1 MNTLEQ
7 IADLEKQYLLQT
19 YNRYPIAFSRGKG
32 VFLFDLEGKRYLDFV
47 SGLGVNALGHAHPR
61 IVKAIREQAAMLV
74 HISNL
79 YYHEYQGPLA
89 EKLCKLSGLNRAFFS
104 NSGTEAIEG
113 SIKLARLA
121 GHRAGGAA
129 KSRLVA
135 LDGSYHGRTFG
146 ALSLTGQDKHR
157 KGFEPLLEEVTF
169 VKQND
174 LASLRAAISDET
186 CAIVLEPVFGE
197 GGIYECSVEFLQEC
211 RALADRHRAALI
223 FDEIQC
229 GLGRT
234 GTMFAFQSFG
244 VTPDIV
250 AIAKPI
256 AAGLPLGAFIAKEE
270 FASAISP
277 GQHGTTFGGGPLACR
292 VALEFL
298 AIVEEEKL
306 LENVNKVG
314 AYLHQ
319 ELNALADRHHAALI
333 FDEIQCGLGRTGT
346 MFAFQSFGVT
356 PDIVAIAKP
365 IAAGLP
371 LGAFLAK
378 EEFASAISPGQHG
391 TTFGGGPLACRVALE
406 FLAIVEEEK
415 LLENVNKVGAYLQ
428 QELKA
433 LAEKSAAAREVRG
446 RGFIQGIELEIPAR
460 PIVDAGLA
468 EGVLFNSTQDTVVRF
483 LPPFLL
489 EEKHVDKGIRVLK
502 KLLGKKRKK
511 AA

>member
-1 MNTLEQ
+1 MSTSVASPTEPVSSSPSHSLEH
-7 IADLEKQYLLQT
+7 IAELERKYLLTT
-19 YNRYPIAFSRGKG
+19 YNRYPVVLERGKG
-32 VFLFDLEGKRYLDFV
+32 VFLYDTDGKKYLDFV

-61 IVKAIREQAAMLV
+61 IVKAIRDQAAKLLHV
-74 HISNL
+74 SNL
-79 YYHEYQGPLA
+79 YYHKYQGPLA
-89 EKLCKLSGLNRAFFS
+89 ERLCKLSGLDRAFFQ

-121 GHRAGGAA
+121 GHRAGSEA
-129 KSRLVA
+129 KSKLVA

-157 KGFEPLLEEVTF
+157 KGFEPLLEDVTF

-174 LASLRAAISDET
+174 LESLRAAVNDNT
-186 CAIVLEPVFGE
+186 CAIVLEPIFGE
-197 GGIYECSVEFLQEC
+197 GGIHECTPEFLQEC
-211 RALADRHRAALI
+211 RTLADRHKAALI

-234 GTMFAFQSFG
+234 GTLFAFQSFG

-314 AYLHQ
+314 AYLHEQ
-319 ELNALADRHHAALI
+319 
-333 FDEIQCGLGRTGT
+333 
-346 MFAFQSFGVT
+346 
-356 PDIVAIAKP
+356 
-365 IAAGLP
+365 
-371 LGAFLAK
+371 
-378 EEFASAISPGQHG
+378 
-391 TTFGGGPLACRVALE
+391 
-406 FLAIVEEEK
+406 
-415 LLENVNKVGAYLQ
+415 
-428 QELKA
+428 LKA
-433 LAEKSAAAREVRG
+433 LAEKRGAGNQVRG
-446 RGFIQGIELEIPAR
+446 RGFIQGIQLEIPAR

-502 KLLGKKRKK
+502 KLLGKKHKT

>member
-1 MNTLEQ
+1 MKTFEQ
-7 IADLEKQYLLQT
+7 IVELERRYLLGT
-19 YNRYPIAFSRGKG
+19 YNRYPVVFTRGKG
-32 VFLFDLEGKRYLDFV
+32 VFLYDIDDRRYLDFV

-61 IVKAIREQAAMLV
+61 IVKTIRDQAAKLIHV
-74 HISNL
+74 SNL
-79 YYHEYQGPLA
+79 YYHEYQGELS
-89 EKLCKLSGLNRAFFS
+89 EKLCMLVGSSPGGAGNKPSMGACRAFFS

-121 GHRAGGAA
+121 GHRAGGEA
-129 KSRLVA
+129 KCRLVA
-135 LDGSYHGRTFG
+135 LQGSYHGRTFG
-146 ALSLTGQDKHR
+146 ALSLTGQEKHR

-169 VKQND
+169 VAQND
-174 LASLRAAISDET
+174 VESLRAAVNDNT
-186 CAIVLEPVFGE
+186 CAIVLEPIFGE
-197 GGIYECSVEFLQEC
+197 GGIYECSVEFLQAC
-211 RALADRHRAALI
+211 RALADRFKAALI

-298 AIVEEEKL
+298 TILEEERL

-314 AYLHQ
+314 TYL
-319 ELNALADRHHAALI
+319 
-333 FDEIQCGLGRTGT
+333 
-346 MFAFQSFGVT
+346 
-356 PDIVAIAKP
+356 K
-365 IAAGLP
+365 
-371 LGAFLAK
+371 
-378 EEFASAISPGQHG
+378 
-391 TTFGGGPLACRVALE
+391 
-406 FLAIVEEEK
+406 
-415 LLENVNKVGAYLQ
+415 

-433 LAEKSAAAREVRG
+433 VAEKSVVAREVRG
-446 RGFIQGIELEIPAR
+446 RGFIQGINLEIPAR
-460 PIVDAGLA
+460 PIVDAALG

-502 KLLGKKRKK
+502 KLLRNARKK

>member
-1 MNTLEQ
+1 MSTTLASPDATSTSSRSFEQ
-7 IADLEKQYLLQT
+7 IADLERKYLLTT
-19 YNRYPIAFSRGKG
+19 YNRYPVVLARGKG
-32 VFLFDLEGKRYLDFV
+32 VFLYDIEGKKYLDFV

-61 IVKAIREQAAMLV
+61 IVKTIRDQAAKLLHV
-74 HISNL
+74 SNL

-89 EKLCKLSGLNRAFFS
+89 EKLCQLSGLDRAFFQ

-121 GHRAGGAA
+121 GHRAGGEA
-129 KSRLVA
+129 KSKLVA
-135 LDGSYHGRTFG
+135 LEGSYHGRTFG

-157 KGFEPLLEEVTF
+157 KGFEPLLEDVTF

-174 LASLRAAISDET
+174 VESLRAAVNDNT
-186 CAIVLEPVFGE
+186 CAIVLEPIFGE
-197 GGIYECSVEFLQEC
+197 GGIYECTPEFLQEC
-211 RALADRHRAALI
+211 RGLADKHKAALI

-234 GTMFAFQSFG
+234 GTIFAFQSFG

-270 FASAISP
+270 FASAIAP

-298 AIVEEEKL
+298 
-306 LENVNKVG
+306 
-314 AYLHQ
+314 
-319 ELNALADRHHAALI
+319 
-333 FDEIQCGLGRTGT
+333 
-346 MFAFQSFGVT
+346 S
-356 PDIVAIAKP
+356 
-365 IAAGLP
+365 
-371 LGAFLAK
+371 
-378 EEFASAISPGQHG
+378 
-391 TTFGGGPLACRVALE
+391 
-406 FLAIVEEEK
+406 IVEEEK

-428 QELKA
+428 HELKA
-433 LAEKSAAAREVRG
+433 LAQKRGAGNVVRG
-446 RGFIQGIELEIPAR
+446 RGFIQGIQLEIPAR
-460 PIVDAGLA
+460 PIVDGGLA

-502 KLLGKKRKK
+502 KLLGKKQK
-511 AA
+511 AAA

>member
-1 MNTLEQ
+1 MKTFEQ
-7 IADLEKQYLLQT
+7 IAELERRYLLGT
-19 YNRYPIAFSRGKG
+19 YNRYPVAFTRGKG
-32 VFLFDLEGKRYLDFV
+32 VFLYDLEDRRYLDFV

-61 IVKAIREQAAMLV
+61 IVKTIREQAAKLIHV
-74 HISNL
+74 SNL
-79 YYHEYQGPLA
+79 YYHEYQGELA
-89 EKLCKLSGLNRAFFS
+89 EKLCKLAGAASGGALGDARVFFS

-121 GHRAGGAA
+121 GHRAGGEA
-129 KSRLVA
+129 KCRLVA
-135 LDGSYHGRTFG
+135 LQGSYHGRTFG

-169 VKQND
+169 VGQND
-174 LASLRAAISDET
+174 LEGLRAAVNDNT
-186 CAIVLEPVFGE
+186 CAIVLEPIFGE

-211 RALADRHRAALI
+211 RALADYFKAALI

-244 VTPDIV
+244 ITPDIV

-306 LENVNKVG
+306 LDNVNKVG
-314 AYLHQ
+314 VYL
-319 ELNALADRHHAALI
+319 
-333 FDEIQCGLGRTGT
+333 
-346 MFAFQSFGVT
+346 
-356 PDIVAIAKP
+356 K
-365 IAAGLP
+365 
-371 LGAFLAK
+371 
-378 EEFASAISPGQHG
+378 
-391 TTFGGGPLACRVALE
+391 
-406 FLAIVEEEK
+406 
-415 LLENVNKVGAYLQ
+415 

-433 LAEKSAAAREVRG
+433 ITEKSAVAKEVRG
-446 RGFIQGIELEIPAR
+446 RGFIQGINLEIPAR
-460 PIVDAGLA
+460 PIVDAALG

-489 EEKHVDKGIRVLK
+489 EEKHVDKGMRVLK
-502 KLLGKKRKK
+502 KLLRSARKK

>member
-1 MNTLEQ
+1 MSTAVSSPTAAPHATLEHV
-7 IADLEKQYLLQT
+7 AELERKYLLTT
-19 YNRYPIAFSRGKG
+19 YNRYPVVLDRGKG
-32 VFLFDLEGKRYLDFV
+32 VFVYDVDGKKYLDFV

-61 IVKAIREQAAMLV
+61 IVKTIRDQAAKLLHV
-74 HISNL
+74 SNL

-89 EKLCKLSGLNRAFFS
+89 QKLCSLSGLDRAFFQ

-121 GHRAGGAA
+121 GHRAGGEA
-129 KSRLVA
+129 KSKLVA

-157 KGFEPLLEEVTF
+157 KGFEPLLDDVTF

-174 LASLRAAISDET
+174 VESLRAAVNDNT
-186 CAIVLEPVFGE
+186 CAIVLEPIFGE
-197 GGIYECSVEFLQEC
+197 GGIYECTPEFLREC
-211 RALADRHRAALI
+211 RALADRHKAALI

-234 GTMFAFQSFG
+234 GTIFAFQSFG

-292 VALEFL
+292 VALEFFS
-298 AIVEEEKL
+298 IIEEEKL
-306 LENVNKVG
+306 LENVQRVG
-314 AYLHQ
+314 AYLHEQ
-319 ELNALADRHHAALI
+319 LQGLVSKRNAA
-333 FDEIQCGLGRTGT
+333 
-346 MFAFQSFGVT
+346 
-356 PDIVAIAKP
+356 VA
-365 IAAGLP
+365 
-371 LGAFLAK
+371 
-378 EEFASAISPGQHG
+378 
-391 TTFGGGPLACRVALE
+391 
-406 FLAIVEEEK
+406 
-415 LLENVNKVGAYLQ
+415 
-428 QELKA
+428 
-433 LAEKSAAAREVRG
+433 VRG
-446 RGFIQGIELEIPAR
+446 RGFIQGIQLEIPAR
-460 PIVDAGLA
+460 PIVDGGLA

-502 KLLGKKRKK
+502 KLLGKKREK